1 MAAVKIPHMNAGD
14 GETSYANNS
23 LLQKTVILKV
33 RPFLEETIKDM
44 FSSSSPTCFK
54 VADLGCSSGPNT
66 LLVVSEI
73 IDIIQGICHQVNR
86 KSPEFQVFLNDL
98 PENDFNS
105 IFKSIPAFY
114 EILNREKLDSFGACF
129 ISGLPGSFYDRLF
142 PTATLHFVH
151 SSYSVHWLS
160 KVPENLENNKGNI
173 YMAKSSPPSV
183 YKSYL
188 EQFQKD
194 FSLFLSL
201 RSEEIICGGRM
212 LLTFIGRSVA
222 DPWSKD
228 CCYLWELLT
237 KSILELVDEGQV
249 EESELDSFNLPFY
262 SPYAEEVREIVE
274 NQGSF
279 NLEKI
284 KVFEM
289 NWDPNDD
296 VSNKKFVFN
305 KDKSGQS
312 VQSCIRAVTEPI
324 LASHFGEGVIDT
336 LFARYAKHVAE
347 HLAFEKTKYINIVV
361 SITKK

>member
-1 MAAVKIPHMNAGD
+1 MAAVKVPHMNAGD
-14 GETSYANNS
+14 GETSYAKNS

-114 EILNREKLDSFGACF
+114 EILKREKLYNFGACF

-183 YKSYL
+183 YKAYL

-237 KSILELVDEGQV
+237 KSILELVDEGLV

-262 SPYAEEVREIVE
+262 TPYAEEVREIIE

-284 KVFEM
+284 EIFEV

-296 VSNKKFVFN
+296 VDNKKFVFN
-305 KDKSGQS
+305 KEKSGKS
-312 VQSCIRAVTEPI
+312 VASCIRAVTEPI
-324 LASHFGEGVIDT
+324 LASHFGEGVTDT

-347 HLAFEKTKYINIVV
+347 HLALEKTKFINIVV